1 MRPAPEHKRVPTR
14 PERLAALIE
23 ARRHTPFAWGTHDC
37 CLFAAD
43 AVLAT
48 TGADPAAEWRGRYD
62 SEAEALELLGARGLE
77 GTVAD
82 AMAAFGAPEC
92 PVLAAQRGD
101 VVLATS
107 GNERWWG
114 SRSAAAS
121 WCRGRSGWCSCRS
134 PPVAAPGRCRCQPR
148 SPPSSVSSPARAR
161 SRR

>member
-1 MRPAPEHKRVPTR
+1 MRPAPERKRVPTW

-23 ARRHTPFAWGTHDC
+23 ERRHTPFVWGTHDC

-107 GNERWWG
+107 GNEPLVGVAFG
-114 SRSAAAS
+114 SRIVVPGPERLVFLPLSAGS
-121 WCRGRSGWCSCRS
+121 
-134 PPVAAPGRCRCQPR
+134 
-148 SPPSSVSSPARAR
+148 RAWAV
-161 SRR
+161 